1 MLLFDYLFYL
11 VPLILFMETT
21 KILASIVIPASET
34 LKEGFKFFA
43 LN

>member
-1 MLLFDYLFYL
+1 MLLYDYLFYI
-11 VPLILFMETT
+11 VHLILFVETT
-21 KILASIVIPASET
+21 KILTLIVIPASET